1 MDYIVHYPCG
11 LGLRDIV
18 GMGNTALV
26 GRLDAVVKFADQKEL
41 KALEIEK
48 RVYQRLGRDCDEVLR
63 YYGGVENA
71 IILQY
76 ACNGSIREYLT
87 RQVKPNPISLQLRWA
102 EQITTSIVFIHSRNV
117 LHGDIC
123 CNNIFLDENL
133 DARLGDFAGSSI
145 DGEMP
150 LVCYETS
157 HEHPEM
163 VGISI
168 KSEVFAVGSTLYE
181 IMTGSKPY
189 KELSDQQIRNAY
201 RQGNFPSLTSLAA
214 FSNVIS
220 KCWNQRYATVD
231 ELLEDVKAESI
242 ITAFSI

>member
-1 MDYIVHYPCG
+1 MEYIVHYPCG
-11 LGLRDIV
+11 LGLKDIV

-26 GRLDAVVKFADQKEL
+26 GRLDAVVKFADRKEL

-63 YYGGVENA
+63 YYGGMEDA
-71 IILQY
+71 IIMQY
-76 ACNGSIREYLT
+76 ACNGSIREYLM
-87 RQVKPNPISLQLRWA
+87 RQVKPNPLSLQLRWA
-102 EQITTSIVFIHSRNV
+102 EQITTSIVFIHSRYV
-117 LHGDIC
+117 LHGEIC

-163 VGISI
+163 AGISI

-181 IMTGSKPY
+181 MMTGSKPC

-201 RQGNFPSLTSLAA
+201 RQGNFPSLTFFGCLP
-214 FSNVIS
+214 
-220 KCWNQRYATVD
+220 
-231 ELLEDVKAESI
+231 
-242 ITAFSI
+242 

>member
-1 MDYIVHYPCG
+1 MEYIVHYPCG
-11 LGLRDIV
+11 LGLKDIV

-26 GRLDAVVKFADQKEL
+26 GRLDAVVKFADRKEL

-63 YYGGVENA
+63 YYGGMENA

-76 ACNGSIREYLT
+76 ACNGSI
-87 RQVKPNPISLQLRWA
+87 
-102 EQITTSIVFIHSRNV
+102 
-117 LHGDIC
+117 

-145 DGEMP
+145 DGETP
-150 LVCYETS
+150 LICYETS

-163 VGISI
+163 AGISI

-201 RQGNFPSLTSLAA
+201 RQGNFLMFQEGTQDTCRISWMIPLQALYHLDLGLVLHRSSGTHSFWLSHIHPILAL
-214 FSNVIS
+214 I
-220 KCWNQRYATVD
+220 
-231 ELLEDVKAESI
+231 
-242 ITAFSI
+242 